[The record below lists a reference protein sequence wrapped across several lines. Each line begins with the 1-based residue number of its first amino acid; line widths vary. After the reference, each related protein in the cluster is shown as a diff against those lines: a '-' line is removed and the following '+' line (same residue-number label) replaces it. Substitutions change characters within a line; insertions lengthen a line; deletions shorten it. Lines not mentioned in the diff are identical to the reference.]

1 MKGNFWSEAF
11 AALIDRISGKGT
23 WERNPWFLPMSLNWM
38 ASEKIFEKIEKN
50 ELDRGKRQ
58 NPKEGV
64 PGI

>member
-1 MKGNFWSEAF
+1 
-11 AALIDRISGKGT
+11 
-23 WERNPWFLPMSLNWM
+23 MSLNWM